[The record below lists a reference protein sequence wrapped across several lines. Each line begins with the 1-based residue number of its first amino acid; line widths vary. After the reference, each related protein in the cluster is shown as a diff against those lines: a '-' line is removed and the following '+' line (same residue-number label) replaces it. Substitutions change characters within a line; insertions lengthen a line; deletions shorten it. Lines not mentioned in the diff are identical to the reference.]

1 MGKKLHRVPAIKNN
15 SPCFGAVRTFAPP
28 SSRFEHVHLDL
39 ITMPSSEG
47 YRYCLTCVDRFS
59 RWPEVIPLVDQEAVT
74 VARAFYEGW
83 IARFGTP
90 LRVTTDQGRQFE
102 SQLFRQLSAL
112 YVVAHLKTTAYHP
125 AANGMIERLHRQLK
139 AAIKCHEKDQ
149 WTKVLPTV
157 LLGIRAAWR
166 EDLGA
171 TAADLLYGE
180 SIRLPGEFLAS
191 RALPE
196 GDAAEYVKELRQH
209 FRRLR
214 PTNGTRHGK
223 RQTFV
228 FKDLPFAVAGAVCR
242 AESSKVLP

>member
-1 MGKKLHRVPAIKNN
+1 LDYEALATSQETDDELKIYRNGSSALQIKRVQLPGTPVSVYCDVSSTTARPFVTKQFRRAAFESVHQLAHPGIKATVKLVTQRFVWPSIK
-15 SPCFGAVRTFAPP
+15 SDCRRWARSCIECQRSKITRHVSAPCGTFAPP

-112 YVVAHLKTTAYHP
+112 YGVAYLKTTAYLP
-125 AANGMIERLHRQLK
+125 AANGMIE
-139 AAIKCHEKDQ
+139 
-149 WTKVLPTV
+149 
-157 LLGIRAAWR
+157 
-166 EDLGA
+166 
-171 TAADLLYGE
+171 
-180 SIRLPGEFLAS
+180 
-191 RALPE
+191 
-196 GDAAEYVKELRQH
+196 
-209 FRRLR
+209 
-214 PTNGTRHGK
+214 
-223 RQTFV
+223 
-228 FKDLPFAVAGAVCR
+228 
-242 AESSKVLP
+242 